1 MIARLA
7 MILLLPLLLE
17 LMHMGYDQ
25 IEERTKV
32 SNDHN
37 YQSKKERIEELKNNR
52 PRKGKVVS
60 FDEKTE

>member
-1 MIARLA
+1 

-32 SNDHN
+32 SNDPSI
-37 YQSKKERIEELKNNR
+37 QERTGRGTQK
-52 PRKGKVVS
+52 
-60 FDEKTE
+60 